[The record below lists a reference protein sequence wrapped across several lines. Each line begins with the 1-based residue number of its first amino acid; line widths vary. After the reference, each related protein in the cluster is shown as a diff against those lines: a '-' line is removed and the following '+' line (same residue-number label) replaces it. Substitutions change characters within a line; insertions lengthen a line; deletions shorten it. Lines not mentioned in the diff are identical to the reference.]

1 MLHNHTYL
9 IRYIEKLEKGKNERK
24 DSFCLVDQFIVK
36 AACATCVEL
45 TNAIPNPPAINAPI

>member
-1 MLHNHTYL
+1 M
-9 IRYIEKLEKGKNERK
+9 EKLEKGKNERK